1 MDRMHGGSTAVYR
14 DGITL
19 NTKLKHINME
29 DPGYTTG
36 P

>member
-1 MDRMHGGSTAVYR
+1 VYR

-19 NTKLKHINME
+19 NTKVKHINMKS
-29 DPGYTTG
+29 PGYTTG

>member
-1 MDRMHGGSTAVYR
+1 MYR

-19 NTKLKHINME
+19 NTKLKHFNMKG
-29 DPGYTTG
+29 PGYTTG

>member
-1 MDRMHGGSTAVYR
+1 MEKNGWSPAVYR

-19 NTKLKHINME
+19 NTKLKHINMK
-29 DPGYTTG
+29 DQGYTTG